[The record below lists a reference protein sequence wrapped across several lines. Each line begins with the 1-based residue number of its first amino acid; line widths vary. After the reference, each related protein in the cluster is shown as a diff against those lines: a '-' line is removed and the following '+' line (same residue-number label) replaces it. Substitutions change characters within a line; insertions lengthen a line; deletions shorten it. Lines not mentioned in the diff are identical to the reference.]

1 MLYSTY
7 RPHTFKEVVGQES
20 NTITLKEQ
28 SKTKKFDSAYLFAG
42 HRGTGKRL
50 LPASLQEPYA
60 TKFPM
65 KMATATN
72 AKTTSQS

>member
-42 HRGTGKRL
+42 HRGTGK
-50 LPASLQEPYA
+50 
-60 TKFPM
+60 
-65 KMATATN
+65 
-72 AKTTSQS
+72 TTIARILARTVCYEVSYENGRCN